1 MRPNLQKLADDP
13 GSTSPHWHA
22 VFYFTDVE
30 KRCLPT
36 FDTVPVVLAP
46 DKKSKIWIKSHNQS
60 QSYTR

>member
-1 MRPNLQKLADDP
+1 MRPNLQQLADDP

-36 FDTVPVVLAP
+36 FDTVLLFSPP
-46 DKKSKIWIKSHNQS
+46 TKSQK
-60 QSYTR
+60 YG